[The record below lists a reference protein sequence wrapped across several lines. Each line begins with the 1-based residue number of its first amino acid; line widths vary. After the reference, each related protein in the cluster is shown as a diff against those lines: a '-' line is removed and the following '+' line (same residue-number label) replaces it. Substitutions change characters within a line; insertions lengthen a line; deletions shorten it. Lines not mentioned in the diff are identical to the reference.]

1 MLRSLTPQNLRIMP
15 ASSKILWIR
24 TNSSPIAS
32 SEGGDLPR
40 PICYPG
46 SVRVNW
52 KWVAAIALV
61 LSLPR
66 PPVAVAAPGSVTFAQ
81 SAGSVEA
88 FDFLE
93 VTVKLNSP
101 FAQNPFTN
109 ATLEGDF
116 GKNVDQ
122 SRLKVSG
129 FCDSTDGSVFRIRFM
144 PNSPGNY
151 AYSVTYRDGPFEK
164 GHSGAFKALDAHR
177 RGIVSVD
184 PA

>member
-1 MLRSLTPQNLRIMP
+1 MH

-81 SAGSVEA
+81 SARSVEA

-93 VTVKLNSP
+93 VTVKVNSP
-101 FAQNPFTN
+101 DAQNPFTN

-116 GKNVDQ
+116 GKNGDQ

-151 AYSVTYRDGPFEK
+151 AGRSRRATPARSRLWMRAGGEFYGAIRRIPSISFGPARA
-164 GHSGAFKALDAHR
+164 S
-177 RGIVSVD
+177 ITT
-184 PA
+184 